1 MHTSDIVIMRAAVPF
16 EKSTDR
22 NSSRSPTAAA
32 VSGPLPYKVPLRKSS
47 GEPFFYE
54 TKSDIL
60 SNLGWF
66 GCAVGLANNDLELF

>member
-32 VSGPLPYKVPLRKSS
+32 VSGPLPYKVPYRKSS
-47 GEPFFYE
+47 GEPFLLL
-54 TKSDIL
+54 KIK
-60 SNLGWF
+60 
-66 GCAVGLANNDLELF
+66 VQPELQGIS